1 MAALITRSRIHIRT
15 QLFINTHSMLIFK
28 VHVRIVHMYVFY
40 TYTYTCAEQT
50 VTHFGQ
56 CTFSVLY
63 SIINMLSFSM
73 EIFDCATFVMGGWNK
88 STHTHAHNKLYGRS
102 CMCIRSGTHVNA
114 FSGLFRLKANN
125 GSKAAA
131 VSEGTNKLVLD
142 RDGVCLMRRRVWSK
156 DVKRRA
162 ILVRK
167 IWNEINFSPKE
178 INEQVRGEANTCT
191 IWCVCPFVRQCLHS
205 VVGVVKV
212 KIWEN

>member
-1 MAALITRSRIHIRT
+1 M
-15 QLFINTHSMLIFK
+15 F
-28 VHVRIVHMYVFY
+28 
-40 TYTYTCAEQT
+40 
-50 VTHFGQ
+50 
-56 CTFSVLY
+56 VLY
-63 SIINMLSFSM
+63 ICMYFTHTYIHVLNKLLHILANVHFLFYIPLLICFLFPWKFLIAPHSLWGG
-73 EIFDCATFVMGGWNK
+73 EIKA
-88 STHTHAHNKLYGRS
+88 HTHAHNKLYGRS